1 VELDL
6 TQHCDHDRGFKRLIE
21 ACAAEEVPRVNHEID
36 QSEAQER
43 GRRDVAAAMG
53 DEPLGWYGGEGHCLP
68 SCRLNHRGE
77 RIVSELITTQLGP
90 SRVAVNACEE
100 ERREAVPDHNVL
112 NQLAHRDL
120 RWRRP
125 IP

>member
-1 VELDL
+1 MD
-6 TQHCDHDRGFKRLIE
+6 
-21 ACAAEEVPRVNHEID
+21 HEID

-43 GRRDVAAAMG
+43 GRRDVANTMG
-53 DEPLGWYGGEGHCLP
+53 DGLLGWCGGERRCLP
-68 SCRLNHRGE
+68 KSRLNHRGE
-77 RIVSELITTQLGP
+77 RIVSELITTESSPG
-90 SRVAVNACEE
+90 RVAANACQQ

-120 RWRRP
+120 RWRQP